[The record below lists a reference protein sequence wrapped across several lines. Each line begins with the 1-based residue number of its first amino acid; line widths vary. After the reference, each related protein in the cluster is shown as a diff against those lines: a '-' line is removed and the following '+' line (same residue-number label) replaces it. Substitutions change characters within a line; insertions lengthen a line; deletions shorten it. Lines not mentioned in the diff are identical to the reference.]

1 MRRGRDSRSDTT
13 DDDGNMGKVATRLRS
28 VTYTLS
34 PMRTGVMH
42 GLFKDWAA
50 GMAKRVKENVVDAG
64 LFCAVPLIGTMAYV
78 MRRATRRDST
88 TTTVTRGL
96 FVCDGWMN
104 RAIGD
109 VIRAGNKQRLMDGK
123 TDRARVSNEETRLE
137 RRRLTNQL

>member
-1 MRRGRDSRSDTT
+1 
-13 DDDGNMGKVATRLRS
+13 MGKVATRLRS

-64 LFCAVPLIGTMAYV
+64 LFCAVPLFGTMAYV
-78 MRRATRRDST
+78 MRRDST
-88 TTTVTRGL
+88 TTTMTTRGL
-96 FVCDGWMN
+96 FVCDGWMD

-109 VIRAGNKQRLMDGK
+109 VIRAGNKQRLMDGW

-137 RRRLTNQL
+137 RQRLTNQL